1 MSKIV
6 SLTNQKGGVGKTTTS
21 VNLAVS
27 FAVSEVKTLLIDL
40 DPQSNATTGLE
51 ALIENPQ
58 GTIYDSIVGKE
69 KITNVISSTRLDCL
83 DIVTSTNDL
92 VGAEVEL
99 VNLMARERQL
109 EKALKSVQKKYD
121 YILIDCPPSLGLLTL
136 NALTCS
142 NSIII
147 PIQCEY
153 YALEGL
159 GQLLNTF
166 RLVQKNLNSKLEIE
180 GVLLTMF
187 DSRLNLSS
195 QVADEVRSF
204 FKDKIFETVI
214 HRNVRLSEAPSFG
227 KPALLYDANSTGAQN
242 YLSLVEERF
251 YIMATKRL
259 GKGLEALI
267 RSDNSSNEE
276 KVKHAGITKFC
287 YQRLRQIRINPE
299 KSLIKNPL
307 RI

>member
-1 MSKIV
+1 MNKIV

-51 ALIENPQ
+51 QITDEPK
-58 GTIYDSIVGKE
+58 GTIYDIIIRGSKTKDI
-69 KITNVISSTRLDCL
+69 ITNTKLEFLDM
-83 DIVTSTNDL
+83 ITSTNDL

-99 VNLMARERQL
+99 VNVMAREYQL
-109 EKALKSVQKKYD
+109 EKALKSIRKKYD

-142 NSIII
+142 NSVII

-159 GQLLNTF
+159 GQLLNTV
-166 RLVQKNLNSKLEIE
+166 RLVQKNLNQKLEIE
-180 GVLLTMF
+180 GVLLTMY
-187 DSRLNLSS
+187 DSRLNLSK
-195 QVADEVRSF
+195 QVADEVKGF
-204 FKDKIFETVI
+204 FKDKIFETII

-242 YLSLVEERF
+242 YISLVEE
-251 YIMATKRL
+251 ILK
-259 GKGLEALI
+259 
-267 RSDNSSNEE
+267 
-276 KVKHAGITKFC
+276 
-287 YQRLRQIRINPE
+287 
-299 KSLIKNPL
+299 
-307 RI
+307 

>member
-51 ALIENPQ
+51 QIANEPK
-58 GTIYDSIVGKE
+58 GTIYDAIIRGSEAKDI
-69 KITNVISSTRLDCL
+69 ITNTELKFLDM
-83 DIVTSTNDL
+83 ITSTNDL

-99 VNLMARERQL
+99 VNVMAREHQL
-109 EKALKSVQKKYD
+109 EKVLKSIRKKYD

-142 NSIII
+142 NAVII
-147 PIQCEY
+147 PIHCEY

-159 GQLLNTF
+159 GQLLNTV
-166 RLVQKNLNSKLEIE
+166 RLVQKNLNRNLEIE
-180 GVLLTMF
+180 GVLLTMY
-187 DSRLNLSS
+187 DSRLNLSK
-195 QVADEVRSF
+195 QVADEVKGF
-204 FKDKIFETVI
+204 FKDKIFETII

-242 YLSLVEERF
+242 YISLVEE
-251 YIMATKRL
+251 IL
-259 GKGLEALI
+259 
-267 RSDNSSNEE
+267 
-276 KVKHAGITKFC
+276 
-287 YQRLRQIRINPE
+287 
-299 KSLIKNPL
+299 KNGN
-307 RI
+307 

>member
-51 ALIENPQ
+51 QLTDEPK
-58 GTIYDSIVGKE
+58 GTIYDAMIRGSKVKDI
-69 KITNVISSTRLDCL
+69 ITNTELEFLDM
-83 DIVTSTNDL
+83 ITSTNDL

-99 VNLMARERQL
+99 VNIMAREHQL
-109 EKALKSVQKKYD
+109 EKALKPIREKYD

-142 NSIII
+142 NSVII

-159 GQLLNTF
+159 GQLLNTV
-166 RLVQKNLNSKLEIE
+166 RLVQKNLNRTLEIE
-180 GVLLTMF
+180 GVLLTMY
-187 DSRLNLSS
+187 DSRLNLSK
-195 QVADEVRSF
+195 QVADEVKGF
-204 FKDKIFETVI
+204 FKDKIFETII

-242 YLSLVEERF
+242 YISLVEE
-251 YIMATKRL
+251 ILK
-259 GKGLEALI
+259 
-267 RSDNSSNEE
+267 
-276 KVKHAGITKFC
+276 
-287 YQRLRQIRINPE
+287 
-299 KSLIKNPL
+299 
-307 RI
+307 

>member
-51 ALIENPQ
+51 ALIENTQ

-195 QVADEVRSF
+195 QVADEVF
-204 FKDKIFETVI
+204 LKI
-214 HRNVRLSEAPSFG
+214 
-227 KPALLYDANSTGAQN
+227 K
-242 YLSLVEERF
+242 YLKQLFIVMF
-251 YIMATKRL
+251 A
-259 GKGLEALI
+259 
-267 RSDNSSNEE
+267 
-276 KVKHAGITKFC
+276 
-287 YQRLRQIRINPE
+287 
-299 KSLIKNPL
+299 
-307 RI
+307 

>member
-51 ALIENPQ
+51 KITDEPK
-58 GTIYDSIVGKE
+58 GTIYDAIIRGSNIKDI
-69 KITNVISSTRLDCL
+69 ITNTELEFLDM
-83 DIVTSTNDL
+83 ITSTNDL

-99 VNLMARERQL
+99 VNIMAREHQL
-109 EKALKSVQKKYD
+109 EKALKPIRKKYD
-121 YILIDCPPSLGLLTL
+121 YILIDCPPSLSLLTL

-142 NSIII
+142 NSVII

-159 GQLLNTF
+159 GQLLNTV
-166 RLVQKNLNSKLEIE
+166 RLVQKNLNRKLEIE
-180 GVLLTMF
+180 GVLLTMY
-187 DSRLNLSS
+187 DSRLNLSK
-195 QVADEVRSF
+195 QVADEVKGF
-204 FKDKIFETVI
+204 FKDKIFETII

-242 YLSLVEERF
+242 YISLVEE
-251 YIMATKRL
+251 ILK
-259 GKGLEALI
+259 
-267 RSDNSSNEE
+267 
-276 KVKHAGITKFC
+276 
-287 YQRLRQIRINPE
+287 
-299 KSLIKNPL
+299 
-307 RI
+307 

>member
-1 MSKIV
+1 MIGKDKI
-6 SLTNQKGGVGKTTTS
+6 S
-21 VNLAVS
+21 
-27 FAVSEVKTLLIDL
+27 
-40 DPQSNATTGLE
+40 
-51 ALIENPQ
+51 
-58 GTIYDSIVGKE
+58 
-69 KITNVISSTRLDCL
+69 NVISSTRLDCL
-83 DIVTSTNDL
+83 DIISSTNNL

-109 EKALKSVQKKYD
+109 EKALKTVHKKYD

-166 RLVQKNLNSKLEIE
+166 RLVQKNLNPKLEIE
-180 GVLLTMF
+180 GVLLTMY

-195 QVADEVRSF
+195 QVADEVRGF
-204 FKDKIFETVI
+204 FKEKIFDTVI

-242 YLSLVEERF
+242 YLSLVEE
-251 YIMATKRL
+251 IL
-259 GKGLEALI
+259 
-267 RSDNSSNEE
+267 
-276 KVKHAGITKFC
+276 KHG
-287 YQRLRQIRINPE
+287 N
-299 KSLIKNPL
+299 
-307 RI
+307 

>member
-51 ALIENPQ
+51 QIANEPK
-58 GTIYDSIVGKE
+58 GTIYDAIIRGSEAKDI
-69 KITNVISSTRLDCL
+69 ITNTELKFLDM
-83 DIVTSTNDL
+83 ITSTNDL

-99 VNLMARERQL
+99 VNVMAREHQL
-109 EKALKSVQKKYD
+109 EKVLKSIRKNYD

-142 NSIII
+142 NSVII

-159 GQLLNTF
+159 GQLLNTV
-166 RLVQKNLNSKLEIE
+166 RLVQKNLNRNLKIE
-180 GVLLTMF
+180 GVLLTMY
-187 DSRLNLSS
+187 DGRLNLSK
-195 QVADEVRSF
+195 QVADEVKGF
-204 FKDKIFETVI
+204 FKDKIFKTII

-242 YLSLVEERF
+242 YISLVEE
-251 YIMATKRL
+251 IL
-259 GKGLEALI
+259 
-267 RSDNSSNEE
+267 
-276 KVKHAGITKFC
+276 
-287 YQRLRQIRINPE
+287 
-299 KSLIKNPL
+299 KNGN
-307 RI
+307 

>member
-51 ALIENPQ
+51 ALIENRQ
-58 GTIYDSIVGKE
+58 GTVYDLIIGKE

-83 DIVTSTNDL
+83 DIISSTNNL

-109 EKALKSVQKKYD
+109 EKALKTVHKKYD
-121 YILIDCPPSLGLLTL
+121 YILIDCPPSLRLLTL

-166 RLVQKNLNSKLEIE
+166 RLVQKNLNPKLEIE
-180 GVLLTMF
+180 GVLLTMY

-195 QVADEVRSF
+195 QVADEVRGF
-204 FKDKIFETVI
+204 FKEKIFDTVI

-242 YLSLVEERF
+242 YLSLVEE
-251 YIMATKRL
+251 IL
-259 GKGLEALI
+259 QHG
-267 RSDNSSNEE
+267 N
-276 KVKHAGITKFC
+276 
-287 YQRLRQIRINPE
+287 
-299 KSLIKNPL
+299 
-307 RI
+307 

>member
-51 ALIENPQ
+51 QITDEPK
-58 GTIYDSIVGKE
+58 GTIYDIIIRGSKTKDI
-69 KITNVISSTRLDCL
+69 ITNTKLEFLDM
-83 DIVTSTNDL
+83 ITSTNDL

-99 VNLMARERQL
+99 VNLMSREHQL
-109 EKALKSVQKKYD
+109 EKALKSIRKKYD

-142 NSIII
+142 NSVII

-159 GQLLNTF
+159 GQLLNTV
-166 RLVQKNLNSKLEIE
+166 RLVQKNLNRKLKIE
-180 GVLLTMF
+180 GVLLTMY
-187 DSRLNLSS
+187 DSRLNLSK
-195 QVADEVRSF
+195 QVADEVKGF
-204 FKDKIFETVI
+204 FKDKIFETII

-242 YLSLVEERF
+242 YISLVEE
-251 YIMATKRL
+251 ILK
-259 GKGLEALI
+259 
-267 RSDNSSNEE
+267 
-276 KVKHAGITKFC
+276 
-287 YQRLRQIRINPE
+287 
-299 KSLIKNPL
+299 
-307 RI
+307 

>member
-51 ALIENPQ
+51 QIANEPK
-58 GTIYDSIVGKE
+58 GTIYDAIIRGSEAKDI
-69 KITNVISSTRLDCL
+69 ITNTELKFLDM
-83 DIVTSTNDL
+83 ITSTNDL

-99 VNLMARERQL
+99 VNVMEREHQL
-109 EKALKSVQKKYD
+109 EKFLKSIRIKYD

-142 NSIII
+142 NAVII

-159 GQLLNTF
+159 GQLLNTV
-166 RLVQKNLNSKLEIE
+166 RLVQKNLNRNLEIE
-180 GVLLTMF
+180 GVLLTMY
-187 DSRLNLSS
+187 DSRLNLSK
-195 QVADEVRSF
+195 QVADEVKGF
-204 FKDKIFETVI
+204 FKDKIFETII

-242 YLSLVEERF
+242 YISLVEE
-251 YIMATKRL
+251 IL
-259 GKGLEALI
+259 
-267 RSDNSSNEE
+267 
-276 KVKHAGITKFC
+276 
-287 YQRLRQIRINPE
+287 
-299 KSLIKNPL
+299 KNGN
-307 RI
+307 

>member
-1 MSKIV
+1 MSRIV

-51 ALIENPQ
+51 ALIENRQ
-58 GTIYDSIVGKE
+58 GTVYDLIIGKD
-69 KITNVISSTRLDCL
+69 KISNVISSTRLDCL
-83 DIVTSTNDL
+83 DIISSTNNL

-109 EKALKSVQKKYD
+109 EKALKTVHKKYD

-166 RLVQKNLNSKLEIE
+166 RLVQKNLNPKLEIE
-180 GVLLTMF
+180 GVLLTMY

-195 QVADEVRSF
+195 QVADEVRGF
-204 FKDKIFETVI
+204 FKEKIFETVI

-242 YLSLVEERF
+242 YLSLVEE
-251 YIMATKRL
+251 IL
-259 GKGLEALI
+259 QHG
-267 RSDNSSNEE
+267 N
-276 KVKHAGITKFC
+276 
-287 YQRLRQIRINPE
+287 
-299 KSLIKNPL
+299 
-307 RI
+307 

>member
-51 ALIENPQ
+51 SLVDDKQ
-58 GTIYDSIVGKE
+58 GSIYDLIVGDVKASE
-69 KITNVISSTRLDCL
+69 VISSTRLECL
-83 DIVTSTNDL
+83 DIISSTNDL

-99 VNLMARERQL
+99 VNLMAREKQL
-109 EKALKSVQKKYD
+109 EKKLKSIKKKYD

-166 RLVQKNLNSKLEIE
+166 RLVQKNLNPKLEIE
-180 GVLLTMF
+180 GVLLTMY

-195 QVADEVRSF
+195 QVADEVKGF
-204 FKDKIFETVI
+204 FKDKIFNTVI

-242 YLSLVEERF
+242 YLSLVEE
-251 YIMATKRL
+251 IL
-259 GKGLEALI
+259 QNG
-267 RSDNSSNEE
+267 N
-276 KVKHAGITKFC
+276 
-287 YQRLRQIRINPE
+287 
-299 KSLIKNPL
+299 
-307 RI
+307 

>member
-1 MSKIV
+1 MNKIV
-6 SLTNQKGGVGKTTTS
+6 SLTIQKGGVCKTTTS

-51 ALIENPQ
+51 QITDEPK
-58 GTIYDSIVGKE
+58 GTIYDIIIRGSKTKDI
-69 KITNVISSTRLDCL
+69 ITNTKLEFLDM
-83 DIVTSTNDL
+83 ITSTNDL

-99 VNLMARERQL
+99 VNVMAREHQL
-109 EKALKSVQKKYD
+109 EKALKSIRKEYD

-142 NSIII
+142 NSVII

-159 GQLLNTF
+159 GQLLNTV
-166 RLVQKNLNSKLEIE
+166 RLVQKNLNRKLEIE
-180 GVLLTMF
+180 GVLLTMY
-187 DSRLNLSS
+187 DSRLNLSK
-195 QVADEVRSF
+195 QVADEVKGF
-204 FKDKIFETVI
+204 FKDKIFETII

-242 YLSLVEERF
+242 YISLVEE
-251 YIMATKRL
+251 ILK
-259 GKGLEALI
+259 
-267 RSDNSSNEE
+267 
-276 KVKHAGITKFC
+276 
-287 YQRLRQIRINPE
+287 
-299 KSLIKNPL
+299 
-307 RI
+307 